1 MRKLICDFFYYLR
14 RGHSIRSAWRKAL
27 VTL

>member
-1 MRKLICDFFYYLR
+1 MRKFVGDFFYYLR
-14 RGHSIRSAWRKAL
+14 RGHSIRVAWRKAL

>member
-1 MRKLICDFFYYLR
+1 MRKLVCDFFYYLR
-14 RGHSIRSAWRKAL
+14 RGHGIRAAWRKAL